1 MRRWRRRL
9 ASTPSSL
16 VGLLA
21 TSGTIESGVYAEAT
35 ERAGVKI
42 IVPDAAHQL
51 LVMEAIYGATGVK
64 AGFTEGK
71 CREDLRKALIHL
83 AQGGAGVI
91 VLGCTELPLLFPQ
104 TSEFDADGSTIALL
118 DPTMLLA
125 AACVRH
131 ARAART
137 PARACPQLG
146 DSQGA
151 SAMLHGRSA

>member
-21 TSGTIESGVYAEAT
+21 TSGTIESGVYAEAA

-51 LVMEAIYGATGVK
+51 LVMEAIYGATGGK

-71 CREDLRKALIHL
+71 CREDLRKAIIHL
-83 AQGGAGVI
+83 NHVYF
-91 VLGCTELPLLFPQ
+91 EKRSF
-104 TSEFDADGSTIALL
+104 SSSGSRMSLTQ
-118 DPTMLLA
+118 
-125 AACVRH
+125 R
-131 ARAART
+131 R
-137 PARACPQLG
+137 
-146 DSQGA
+146 
-151 SAMLHGRSA
+151 SAMTKG